1 MTTIQDRII
10 EKFREQFDRFPDDY
24 YNGIVGKDGSR
35 FSNTL
40 SGLEELE
47 EFILTSI
54 KLVQEETKGD
64 VLNKLHAMVCDL
76 ATDKGKDLA
85 KEDCL
90 ELIRYQ
96 IERIYGKKLLS
107 ITNKE
112 KQK

>member
-1 MTTIQDRII
+1 MTTIQDRIL

-54 KLVQEETKGD
+54 KEVEEETRKE
-64 VLNKLHAMVCDL
+64 
-76 ATDKGKDLA
+76 TIDKYFLDAEK
-85 KEDCL
+85 
-90 ELIRYQ
+90 R
-96 IERIYGKKLLS
+96 LS

-112 KQK
+112 KQNE

>member
-54 KLVQEETKGD
+54 KLVQEETR
-64 VLNKLHAMVCDL
+64 
-76 ATDKGKDLA
+76 
-85 KEDCL
+85 KEDKKKIKNYFGCISNSKKPINISIR
-90 ELIRYQ
+90 ELLLVSSIKYDLL
-96 IERIYGKKLLS
+96 KLLS

-112 KQK
+112 NQK

>member
-54 KLVQEETKGD
+54 KEVEEETRKEMQQEISELKIK
-64 VLNKLHAMVCDL
+64 VIDL
-76 ATDKGKDLA
+76 
-85 KEDCL
+85 
-90 ELIRYQ
+90 
-96 IERIYGKKLLS
+96 
-107 ITNKE
+107 TNHCKNL
-112 KQK
+112 